1 MEVRSIALGENFKI
15 VCPKCALLRAF
26 GLQFTAFVTLRVHVN
41 KIKLNY
47 NTVLILKKRG
57 FPSQKS
63 GNRTLLPWFRR
74 LCTADSVWKSVSVRT

>member
-1 MEVRSIALGENFKI
+1 MEVRSIALGENFEI

-47 NTVLILKKRG
+47 NTVLILKKTGIPQSEKWKPNPTPLVPTFMHCR
-57 FPSQKS
+57 Q
-63 GNRTLLPWFRR
+63 R
-74 LCTADSVWKSVSVRT
+74 LEVS